1 MMLDEAR
8 EGEKATPLRMPDSL
22 LERSYVRTGLQVLLM
37 NADHPGHLRF
47 PGR

>member
-22 LERSYVRTGLQVLLM
+22 LERSYVRTW
-37 NADHPGHLRF
+37 ASGHTHEC
-47 PGR
+47 